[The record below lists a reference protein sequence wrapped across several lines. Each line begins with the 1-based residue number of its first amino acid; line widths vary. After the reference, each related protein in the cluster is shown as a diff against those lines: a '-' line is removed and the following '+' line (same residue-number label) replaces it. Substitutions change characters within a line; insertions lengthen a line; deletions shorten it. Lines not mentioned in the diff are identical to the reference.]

1 MGGRLPTGPSLS
13 RFLLNAEFRYLRAF
27 CAQHIARQ
35 LLRAEAD
42 RSLTEVA
49 QVAALLAE
57 RGMSMRGS

>member
-1 MGGRLPTGPSLS
+1 
-13 RFLLNAEFRYLRAF
+13 LRAF